1 MEYNFSCNMFFANRQ
16 HLFFGSCVQIFLSL
30 PDYLC
35 HCRVFFCHCR
45 AISFLSSLP
54 GLTCTAGARRVV
66 NIVPQ
71 RVWSGIC
78 VRLAQIL
85 QNMGI
90 DVISALKCSL
100 SKEKTKLGQSGKTRQ
115 KNRIKNCI
123 VFFLRRKILQ
133 ILVKRYKKV
142 IYKLLICFNLLINY

>member
-1 MEYNFSCNMFFANRQ
+1 MTEREKTQ
-16 HLFFGSCVQIFLSL
+16 
-30 PDYLC
+30 
-35 HCRVFFCHCR
+35 
-45 AISFLSSLP
+45 P
-54 GLTCTAGARRVV
+54 GNPPARRA
-66 NIVPQ
+66 
-71 RVWSGIC
+71 GGG
-78 VRLAQIL
+78 LAQIL

>member
-1 MEYNFSCNMFFANRQ
+1 MTGA
-16 HLFFGSCVQIFLSL
+16 
-30 PDYLC
+30 
-35 HCRVFFCHCR
+35 
-45 AISFLSSLP
+45 
-54 GLTCTAGARRVV
+54 TGARRVI

-85 QNMGI
+85 QNTGI